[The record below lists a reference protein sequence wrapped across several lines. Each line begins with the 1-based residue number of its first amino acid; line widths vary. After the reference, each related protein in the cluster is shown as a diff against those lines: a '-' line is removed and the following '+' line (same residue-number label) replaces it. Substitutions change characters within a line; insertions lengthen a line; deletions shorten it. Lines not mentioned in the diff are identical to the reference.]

1 MIDLIIRGGQVVT
14 PGGVGDWDVAIQGE
28 KIAALAQQGTLPGDV
43 GRVIDATGKIVV
55 PGGIEPH
62 AHVAQPVM
70 GHPDAET
77 APPDQVS
84 RGALFGGTTTVTD
97 FAVSYGPTDIL
108 RAIAEKHSRWRG
120 NSYCD
125 YSYHCMLLG
134 EPSPNVMAQVAEAI
148 QAGFPTFKIITTNVT
163 PVLGKIMM
171 GMGHISALMERVS
184 SHNGLVLVHA
194 EDDDIVQYMTQ
205 KLTEEERNQWFNVHE
220 VHNNMSEDISFHRV
234 LRVAQWVGA
243 PAYFVHV
250 SAKEG
255 VNAIR
260 EARSRGHAIYGET
273 LHNYAC
279 FTYEDYKKPDGMKY
293 HTYPSLKSEED
304 RLTLW
309 DGLIN
314 GGISTMG
321 TDEYCTDLS
330 MKLEGRTINDVTG
343 GHNGTETRMGIT
355 FSEGVSKKGMSLE
368 RFVDVTSANVAR
380 IMGYYPRKGAI
391 APGSDADIVL
401 IDPAIRRPLTMEDIH
416 LGDYSIW
423 EGWEVQGWP
432 VTTIL
437 RGKVVVENGQLL
449 GKLGDGQF
457 VPRKIAGDILSRPAC

>member
-1 MIDLIIRGGQVVT
+1 MIDLIIRGGQVVS

-43 GRVIDATGKIVV
+43 GRIIDATGKIVV

-108 RAIAEKHSRWRG
+108 QAIEGKHARWRG

-134 EPSPNVMAQVAEAI
+134 EPSPNVMAQVGEAI
-148 QAGFPTFKIITTNVT
+148 QAGFPTFKIITTNIT

-171 GMGHISALMERVS
+171 GMGHISALMELVS

-194 EDDDIVQYMTQ
+194 EDDDIVQYMTH

-250 SAKEG
+250 SAREG
-255 VNAIR
+255 VDAIR

-309 DGLIN
+309 NGLIN

-368 RFVDVTSANVAR
+368 RFVDVTSANAAR

-401 IDPAIRRPLTMEDIH
+401 IDPAIRRPITMDDIH

-423 EGWEVQGWP
+423 EGWEIQGWP

>member
-171 GMGHISALMERVS
+171 AW
-184 SHNGLVLVHA
+184 A
-194 EDDDIVQYMTQ
+194 
-205 KLTEEERNQWFNVHE
+205 
-220 VHNNMSEDISFHRV
+220 
-234 LRVAQWVGA
+234 
-243 PAYFVHV
+243 
-250 SAKEG
+250 
-255 VNAIR
+255 
-260 EARSRGHAIYGET
+260 
-273 LHNYAC
+273 
-279 FTYEDYKKPDGMKY
+279 
-293 HTYPSLKSEED
+293 
-304 RLTLW
+304 
-309 DGLIN
+309 
-314 GGISTMG
+314 
-321 TDEYCTDLS
+321 
-330 MKLEGRTINDVTG
+330 
-343 GHNGTETRMGIT
+343 
-355 FSEGVSKKGMSLE
+355 
-368 RFVDVTSANVAR
+368 TS
-380 IMGYYPRKGAI
+380 PR
-391 APGSDADIVL
+391 
-401 IDPAIRRPLTMEDIH
+401 
-416 LGDYSIW
+416 
-423 EGWEVQGWP
+423 
-432 VTTIL
+432 
-437 RGKVVVENGQLL
+437 
-449 GKLGDGQF
+449 
-457 VPRKIAGDILSRPAC
+457 